1 MSGEP
6 AEEIYRRFVEHK
18 VHNSPSSSWGQL
30 LEGEERGAAS
40 GPVRTY
46 EGDRAAAYAKVS
58 SFLQERGH
66 GQHCS
71 AVCKALEKWENVQ
84 SPGEWMRTLE
94 TMTVQTLAEFVS
106 AASVEHLEVGVAAA
120 AWPTV
125 ARLNTIADGGGEGDA
140 DGEVAKGEAASAPAV
155 AAVAVAEAALPQGW
169 ESAVS
174 RTTGKVYYVH
184 VASGESTWD
193 RWMVDRYAADEAEQ
207 VRKTPSWRRS
217 WANFSLL

>member
-18 VHNSPSSSWGQL
+18 VHNSPKAWGPLPSGQL
-30 LEGEERGAAS
+30 LEGEKRGAAS
-40 GPVRTY
+40 GPARTY

-66 GQHCS
+66 GQNCS

-106 AASVEHLEVGVAAA
+106 AASAEHLEHDDDSDLQRQQLLISN
-120 AWPTV
+120 WPS
-125 ARLNTIADGGGEGDA
+125 R
-140 DGEVAKGEAASAPAV
+140 
-155 AAVAVAEAALPQGW
+155 
-169 ESAVS
+169 ESA
-174 RTTGKVYYVH
+174 
-184 VASGESTWD
+184 
-193 RWMVDRYAADEAEQ
+193 YAN
-207 VRKTPSWRRS
+207 V
-217 WANFSLL
+217 